1 MSYIYI
7 CMNNLS
13 PFKEDTKSTAKYSRL
28 CFARCPRSSNYT
40 CVSKKTFVYILFYY
54 YHHMYHVEK
63 ILHLLFT
70 ETFFH
75 LDKKHK
81 KVKRLKAKCLKNI
94 SVLKVHVIYAG
105 CHFSK
110 TYITCIQL

>member
-1 MSYIYI
+1 
-7 CMNNLS
+7 MNNLS

-40 CVSKKTFVYILFYY
+40 CVSKKHLYIFYFIIIIICTMSRKSCTCY
-54 YHHMYHVEK
+54 
-63 ILHLLFT
+63 LLKHFFT
-70 ETFFH
+70 LLRNTR
-75 LDKKHK
+75 
-81 KVKRLKAKCLKNI
+81 KRLKAKCLKNI

-110 TYITCIQL
+110 TYITCIKL